1 MVLDVGYA
9 GICGTDL
16 HIVED
21 EFPSWPPVTLG
32 HEFMGTVRELGEGVE
47 GWSVGDRV
55 VCEPHSLAC
64 TRCHLCRRGLA
75 HLCPHKRSPGWGI
88 DGGFAE
94 RVAVPAHLLHAV
106 PDGVDDVAAGLVEPL
121 AIVVTAFERTPVPP
135 GGTVM
140 VTGPGPIGI
149 LAALTAT
156 ASGAGRV
163 VLVGRRLLGGPAGA
177 RRRAGR
183 GGVGLRRGRR
193 RRSAP
198 TATPGTAGSTWSS
211 RPAAPPRRS
220 PRAWAACAAA
230 GRCACWASAP
240 NRTSRS
246 RGGWP

>member
-1 MVLDVGYA
+1 M
-9 GICGTDL
+9 
-16 HIVED
+16 
-21 EFPSWPPVTLG
+21 
-32 HEFMGTVRELGEGVE
+32 
-47 GWSVGDRV
+47 
-55 VCEPHSLAC
+55 
-64 TRCHLCRRGLA
+64 
-75 HLCPHKRSPGWGI
+75 
-88 DGGFAE
+88 
-94 RVAVPAHLLHAV
+94 
-106 PDGVDDVAAGLVEPL
+106 DDVAAGLVEPL

-163 VLVGRRLLGGPAGA
+163 VLVGRRSSAVRLELAAELGLEVWDSAEGDVAQRAYRDTRDRGVDLVVETSGA
-177 RRRAGR
+177 
-183 GGVGLRRGRR
+183 
-193 RRSAP
+193 
-198 TATPGTAGSTWSS
+198 
-211 RPAAPPRRS
+211 AAAS